1 MQIENALVIYSGLL
15 ALAAAEASPIGYLI
29 PGTLAIVGAGGLVQ
43 AGKLNPV
50 AALLAVWFG
59 VIVGDLV
66 SFVLA
71 KKFGDWL
78 RKWKTVSGTLARAEA
93 RLQRHPLIFIFASH
107 LSPFLKNAVAPAAG
121 LAGMS
126 WSRFLPLEIAAALL
140 DATWF
145 LSLGF
150 FLSAVVGSVSSAS
163 TIARIVSA
171 VAIVAVIVCLVG
183 RGRKCAVRRPPPSPS
198 ALAKAKRGFGF
209 LLKVLVLLGPWEAA
223 GRLAKRTGEYKRPEF
238 RAALVSA
245 IESAKPG
252 DVILVGRDVS
262 APWGIWSHAGL
273 VVQTPTGDKVVL
285 HAYEG
290 DVRVTGVRAYP
301 MTGRVAILRFNCTD
315 EQRCEIIAAAWSQLG
330 APFRLGSRKPGTNAP
345 DEFNCVGVVEWAF
358 AQVNINLSGTPA
370 GCVVVPDDLLSNGA
384 IVFQFPPA

>member
-1 MQIENALVIYSGLL
+1 MQLGNSLVIYSGLV
-15 ALAAAEASPIGYLI
+15 ALAAAEASPVGYLI

-43 AGKLNPV
+43 AGRLNPV

-59 VIVGDLV
+59 VIVGDLI

-71 KKFGDWL
+71 KKFGAWL
-78 RKWKTVSGTLARAEA
+78 RKWKTVAGPLARAEA
-93 RLQRHPLIFIFASH
+93 RLQRHPFVFIFASH

-150 FLSAVVGSVSSAS
+150 FLSAVVGSVTSAS
-163 TIARIVSA
+163 IIARVVSV

-183 RGRKCAVRRPPPSPS
+183 RGRKCAVPRTSS
-198 ALAKAKRGFGF
+198 STLAKAKRGLGF
-209 LLKVLVLLGPWEAA
+209 LLKVLVLLGPWELA
-223 GRLAKRTGEYKRPEF
+223 GRLAKRTGEFDRPEF
-238 RAALVSA
+238 RTALVCAVEAA
-245 IESAKPG
+245 IPG
-252 DVILVGRDVS
+252 DVIFVGRDVN
-262 APWGIWSHAGL
+262 APWGHWSHAGL
-273 VVQTPTGDKVVL
+273 VVQTPTGNMAVL

-301 MTGRVAILRFNCTD
+301 MTGRVAILRVNCTD
-315 EQRCEIIAAAWSQLG
+315 EERNKIVAAAWSQLG
-330 APFRLGSRKPGTNAP
+330 APFRLGSRKPGKGAP
-345 DEFNCVGVVEWAF
+345 DGFNCVNLLDWAF
-358 AQVNINLSGTPA
+358 AQADINLSGTPA
-370 GCVVVPDDLLSNGA
+370 GCVVVPDDLLSSGV
-384 IVFQFPPA
+384 IIFQFPTA